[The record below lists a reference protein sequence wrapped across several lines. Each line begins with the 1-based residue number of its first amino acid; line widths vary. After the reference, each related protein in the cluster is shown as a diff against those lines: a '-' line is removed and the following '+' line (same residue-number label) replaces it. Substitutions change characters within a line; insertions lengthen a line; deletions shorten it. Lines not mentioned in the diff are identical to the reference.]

1 MISTHAIEVPL
12 PEGIEPTA
20 SEQALVDVLCRAV
33 FALRPT
39 EGETCWARTARALR
53 DRGWDV
59 TWRLMWVAA
68 GRRAGHIEEGA
79 GATLDEAF
87 GRLQELTLLDEV
99 EGCP

>member
-1 MISTHAIEVPL
+1 
-12 PEGIEPTA
+12 
-20 SEQALVDVLCRAV
+20 
-33 FALRPT
+33 
-39 EGETCWARTARALR
+39 
-53 DRGWDV
+53 
-59 TWRLMWVAA
+59 MWVAA